1 MPSRRLPSLGLL
13 WAVLTG
19 LALLVNAPAQ
29 ADPLAGFSAQGSGE
43 YRKFGFLVYEA
54 SLWTRSPDPL
64 APPFALALT
73 YKRTISGRQLVDASV
88 SEIRK
93 LKVASDE
100 RVAAWGEE
108 LARIFPDV
116 KAGDRIVGIREPG
129 RARFLYNG
137 RAIGE
142 IADEAFANAFFG
154 IWLAPGTSAPE
165 LRARLLGEAGR

>member
-1 MPSRRLPSLGLL
+1 MHSRRLLWVALVGLV
-13 WAVLTG
+13 VLIS
-19 LALLVNAPAQ
+19 APVK
-29 ADPLAGFSAQGSGE
+29 ADPLAGFNPLGSGE
-43 YRKFGFLVYEA
+43 YRKFGFVIYEA

-73 YKRTISGRQLVDASV
+73 YKRTISGRQLVEASV

-108 LARIFPDV
+108 LERIFPDV
-116 KAGDRIVGIREPG
+116 KPGDRIVGIREPG
-129 RARFLYNG
+129 RARFMHNG
-137 RAIGE
+137 RPIGE
-142 IADEAFANAFFG
+142 VADEAFASAFFG

-165 LRARLLGEAGR
+165 LRARLLGEERD

>member
-1 MPSRRLPSLGLL
+1 MPSRLL
-13 WAVLTG
+13 LRVALVG
-19 LALLVNAPAQ
+19 LALLFGAPAQ
-29 ADPLAGFSAQGSGE
+29 TDPLAGFHPLGSGE
-43 YRKFGFLVYEA
+43 YRKFGFLIYEA
-54 SLWTRSPDPL
+54 ALWTRSSGPL

-93 LKVASDE
+93 LKVASDD
-100 RVAAWGEE
+100 RVTAWGEE

-116 KAGDRIVGIREPG
+116 KPGDRIVGIREPG
-129 RARFLYNG
+129 RARFMHNG
-137 RAIGE
+137 RPIGE

-165 LRARLLGEAGR
+165 LRARLLGEERG